1 MSINS
6 FPRGLD
12 SHPTAAKPR
21 LYADRML
28 VRQPLG
34 HRIADQLRA
43 EILSGQLEN
52 GSRLTQEAICARF
65 DTSRIPARD
74 AVQILSYEGL
84 LHATNS
90 GIVVTGPTNTDLEE
104 MLRIEAALHVLA
116 TELATERA
124 PDESLHK
131 LMQTNQDTLQLG
143 EAPDIEGGFTANQS
157 FHRTIN
163 HLAESSRLLAALR
176 ANSVRSHW
184 SIVSSH
190 RRHVPGTADDHT
202 EIVEAMVDRN
212 RARATA
218 LMADH
223 MTRINEAF
231 LLATSDSRVSP
242 AS

>member
-1 MSINS
+1 
-6 FPRGLD
+6 
-12 SHPTAAKPR
+12 
-21 LYADRML
+21 ML
-28 VRQPLG
+28 VRRPLG

-43 EILSGQLEN
+43 EILSGELEN
-52 GSRLTQEAICARF
+52 GSRLTQDTICARF

-84 LHATNS
+84 LRATSS

-104 MLRIEAALHVLA
+104 MLRIESALHVLA
-116 TELATERA
+116 IELATERA
-124 PDESLHK
+124 SDESLSE
-131 LMQTNQDTLQLG
+131 LMQTNQETLQVAEG
-143 EAPDIEGGFTANQS
+143 PDVEGGFTANHS

-163 HLAESSRLLAALR
+163 HLADSSRLLAALR

-202 EIVEAMVDRN
+202 EIVRAMVDRD
-212 RARATA
+212 RAKAA
-218 LMADH
+218 SLMADH
-223 MTRINEAF
+223 MARINEAF
-231 LLATSDSRVSP
+231 LQATSDGAGRMSS